1 MGNFSLGGALAD
13 ALKTGAGAIKDAV
26 SKSPQQKEKI
36 LQMPARDPAAPAAQA
51 QPAPAVQPLPA
62 GTATPVGHGVIGPD
76 QSKWPPAFVDPRGA
90 TFLTAKFDGFE
101 EPSGLARVH
110 LSNVAAPAS
119 AVDVGMRHSTPDQ
132 RKALAAEL
140 LEAQKNGPIM
150 LKGGGSGFVPF
161 TVESFNAQ
169 AIHVKQA
176 GQGVVAA
183 DSSHLKTI
191 MDPNVLSQTLKSVT
205 TQIETLHL
213 DRVPPPRPGQAGPA
227 WVDDAMNSSLVQAMH
242 QLKARG
248 VPYEMGA
255 KGSLDGAQAFDC
267 SGFVSAM
274 MHRAGQNLNDSS
286 GKPLMKNVGGTAAD
300 MVAQARAN
308 GGAITTAQL
317 LAHPEPGTIIGL
329 STGEPWAKGRPLGID
344 HIAVVMRDSDG
355 IVKVAE
361 YTPNKSGG
369 SGLRVTPLEPW
380 VQHYASKGDGVYAA
394 APAGLCDQAVLAK
407 MGAAAPVVMHAAP
420 DVAAQASN
428 DPRM

>member
-1 MGNFSLGGALAD
+1 MNLAQMLAD
-13 ALKTGAGAIKDAV
+13 SALGVA
-26 SKSPQQKEKI
+26 SKSHQSQAQSPPPAAKI
-36 LQMPARDPAAPAAQA
+36 QAAPAAKIQA
-51 QPAPAVQPLPA
+51 APAVQPLPA
-62 GTATPVGHGVIGPD
+62 ATATPVGHGVIGQD
-76 QSKWPPAFVDPRGA
+76 QSKWPPAFVDTHGA
-90 TFLTAKFDGFE
+90 TFLTARFDGFE

-110 LSNVAAPAS
+110 LSNVSAPAS
-119 AVDVGMRHSTPDQ
+119 AVDVGMRHATPDQ

-140 LEAQKNGPIM
+140 LEAQKHAPIM
-150 LKGGGSGFVPF
+150 LKSSGSGFTPYA
-161 TVESFNAQ
+161 VENFNAG

-183 DSSHLKTI
+183 DTSHLKTI

-213 DRVPPPRPGQAGPA
+213 DKVPPPRPGQAGPA

-286 GKPLMKNVGGTAAD
+286 GKPLVKNVGGTAAD

-344 HIAVVMRDSDG
+344 HVALVMKDTDG
-355 IVKVAE
+355 AYKVAE

-369 SGLRVTPLEPW
+369 SGLRVTSLEPW
-380 VQHYASKGDGVYAA
+380 VQHYAAKGDGVYAA

-407 MGAAAPVVMHAAP
+407 MGAAAPVVMHSAP